1 MKLKITAWQRFQCI
15 QVVGALRGTVA
26 ILHQGGKLLDILQFT
41 DKEKAE
47 IGYLE
52 LGGGQAKWRDA
63 ERTFDIEIKDGNQGD
78 LLKRSLEQFAD
89 WPVANASQSLDLLK
103 QAGVEIA
110 EADAE
115 EIAEPE
121 GED

>member
-15 QVVGALRGTVA
+15 QVVGGLRGNVA

-63 ERTFDIEIKDGNQGD
+63 DRIFDIEIKDGNQGD
-78 LLKRSLEQFAD
+78 LLKRALEQFAD
-89 WPVANASQSLDLLK
+89 WPVANARQVLDLLE
-103 QAGVEIA
+103 QVGVEV
-110 EADAE
+110 
-115 EIAEPE
+115 AEPE
-121 GED
+121 GD